1 MVSSNIMPYS
11 PLLIFMIIILI
22 WYITSTKNVLT
33 ESFGGQQNCGNLS
46 YISDCSDTSSNCEDH
61 WSYVPSSVSRSKGKP
76 MRCNYD
82 GRNNKCSYKTNT
94 AGNRVNDNWLCKE
107 TPSDSTDTERCED
120 NRANNKGQT
129 GACTFDR
136 RCKDNRANNK
146 DMGWPGAHDMNKC
159 TFDSRCKDNR
169 ANNKD
174 MGWPGAH
181 DMNKCNFD
189 SACKAENE
197 PTATNRV
204 SGWPGSHSKSK
215 CTFPAKTEGC
225 KDPIASNYRSNYD
238 IHKQKNC
245 DYSSDTRV
253 CRDPD
258 AKNYGY
264 AVRGPSSIVG
274 KRSIMASKCK
284 KLDAT
289 IKKKGGRNDDPDK
302 AYPRCHTR
310 KEGRWVKDRRNSSGE
325 SSGTEADLC
334 DDKNCFEWER
344 IGAGAQYCEMPVV
357 CNDRDASNF
366 NNTKGEK
373 CIYSKKCKDKDA
385 SNYESRSKFPSG
397 GNCTFP
403 KKCRDKDASNYE
415 SRSKFPSGGNCTFP
429 KKCRDNRAD
438 NYEKNSKFPSGG
450 NCNFARKCIKSRSK
464 KNGKYAEGAVDNWP
478 GPHDASLCKY
488 KGCNN
493 SEAVNQGKYDISD
506 ETDCI
511 FPKKCKDKN
520 AKNYD
525 PKYENKQWFKNQPHD
540 EKWCEYD
547 KTPPTIKLNDGD
559 EIKINVGTKYN
570 EPGGMVIDDIDET
583 RNIETSEISGLDKI
597 NTNTVGQY
605 SVMYNV
611 KDKRGNKA
619 EKERIVNVLDLVAPK
634 VSLVGSKSIRV
645 PVGENS
651 YKDPGVKVT
660 DNYDTDLKYTTS
672 VSGSGSIVNT
682 NKVGEYKVEYS
693 ALDSSRNPSN
703 TVSRKV
709 TVFDQVKPT
718 ISLKGANPLTIPVGK
733 KYTEYGVNISD
744 NYDKGL
750 KPIISGVRNIKM
762 NVPGNYTVTYKGI
775 DKSGNTTTK
784 TREVKIVDNKPPII
798 KLNNQDTI
806 YLGIDGK
813 YREYNATVS
822 DNVSNKLKAT
832 ISGADQIIPGKLG
845 TYYVTYTATDKAGN
859 TATKD
864 RTVIIRD
871 QTAPS
876 IRLKGNK
883 EVEIPQY
890 SEYIERG
897 ATVTDNRDKYLAP
910 IISGDTVDTTT
921 RGEYIVKYQGIDR
934 AEVPNKTD
942 VIERLVKVVDKTPP
956 QISLYQPDYPGKN
969 GIDHGDDYIEFKAH
983 AVDDDGVLLDDK
995 VEVNGTVNTNV
1006 PGSYTIQYSVTDNS
1020 GNKSETIERYV
1031 IVNQKPDTVSPQI
1044 VLKNPIY
1051 PGEKGIEV
1059 GIAGKD
1065 EQKYIEYGAHAMDD
1079 DGTILDGEVQVSG
1092 YVDTNIVG
1100 EYIVRYSVSDKAGN
1114 SAETERIIY
1123 VVDTTKPTIEL
1134 KGKNPMIVPQ
1144 GTPYIEPGATASDNG
1159 KDISSR
1165 IKITGHIDTNVE
1177 KTYIIT
1183 YRVKDYNGHIS
1194 RKKRTVHVIDEY
1206 RILCKEPVYRNLAC
1220 EDLGRD
1226 ICGGDDVSA
1235 LYGTTPFHCIFKDY
1249 KCQKGPSC
1257 GKRPGLNEEDWLQ
1270 RLGHRYNTD

>member
-33 ESFGGQQNCGNLS
+33 ESFGGKQNCGNLS

-61 WSYVPSSVSRSKGKP
+61 WSYVPNNVSKSKGKP

-82 GRNNKCSYKTNT
+82 GVNNKCSYKTNT

-129 GACTFDR
+129 GACRFDSA
-136 RCKDNRANNK
+136 CKDNRANNK
-146 DMGWPGAHDMNKC
+146 NMGWPGAHDMSQC
-159 TFDSRCKDNR
+159 TFDSE
-169 ANNKD
+169 
-174 MGWPGAH
+174 
-181 DMNKCNFD
+181 
-189 SACKAENE
+189 CKAENE
-197 PTATNRV
+197 PTAINKV
-204 SGWPGSHSKSK
+204 SGWPGPHSRSE
-215 CTFPAKTEGC
+215 CIFPAKTEGC
-225 KDPIASNYRSNYD
+225 KDPIASNYKSNYD
-238 IHKQKNC
+238 IHKQKKC
-245 DYSSDTRV
+245 DYSSNTRV

-284 KLDAT
+284 QLDAT
-289 IKKKGGRNDDPDK
+289 IKRKGGRNDDPDK
-302 AYPRCHTR
+302 AYPRCHRR

-344 IGAGAQYCEMPVV
+344 IGAGAQYCDMPVV
-357 CNDRDASNF
+357 CTDRDASNF

-373 CIYSKKCKDKDA
+373 CEYKKSCKDKRAD
-385 SNYESRSKFPSG
+385 NYESRSKFPSG
-397 GNCTFP
+397 G
-403 KKCRDKDASNYE
+403 KCD
-415 SRSKFPSGGNCTFP
+415 
-429 KKCRDNRAD
+429 
-438 NYEKNSKFPSGG
+438 
-450 NCNFARKCIKSRSK
+450 FARKCIKSRSK

-488 KGCNN
+488 KGCTDPDANN
-493 SEAVNQGKYDISD
+493 AGKYDISD
-506 ETDCI
+506 PADCQY
-511 FPKKCKDKN
+511 PKVCKDPDSLE
-520 AKNYD
+520 YD
-525 PKYENKQWFKNQPHD
+525 RLYKKYENKQWFKNQPHD

-672 VSGSGSIVNT
+672 ISGSGSIVNT

-822 DNVSNKLKAT
+822 DNVSNNLKAT

>member
-1 MVSSNIMPYS
+1 
-11 PLLIFMIIILI
+11 
-22 WYITSTKNVLT
+22 
-33 ESFGGQQNCGNLS
+33 
-46 YISDCSDTSSNCEDH
+46 
-61 WSYVPSSVSRSKGKP
+61 

-82 GRNNKCSYKTNT
+82 GVNNKCSYKTNT

-129 GACTFDR
+129 GACRFDSA
-136 RCKDNRANNK
+136 CKDNRANNK
-146 DMGWPGAHDMNKC
+146 NMGWPGAHDMSQC
-159 TFDSRCKDNR
+159 TFDSE
-169 ANNKD
+169 
-174 MGWPGAH
+174 
-181 DMNKCNFD
+181 
-189 SACKAENE
+189 CKAENE
-197 PTATNRV
+197 PTAINKV
-204 SGWPGSHSKSK
+204 SGWPGPHSRSE
-215 CTFPAKTEGC
+215 CIFPAKTEGC
-225 KDPIASNYRSNYD
+225 KDPIASNYKSNYD
-238 IHKQKNC
+238 IHKQKKC
-245 DYSSDTRV
+245 DYSSNTRV

-284 KLDAT
+284 QLDAT
-289 IKKKGGRNDDPDK
+289 IKRKGGRNDDPDK
-302 AYPRCHTR
+302 AYPRCHRR

-344 IGAGAQYCEMPVV
+344 IGAGAQYCDMPVV
-357 CNDRDASNF
+357 CTDRDASNF

-373 CIYSKKCKDKDA
+373 CEYKKSCKDKRAD
-385 SNYESRSKFPSG
+385 NYESRSKFPSG
-397 GNCTFP
+397 G
-403 KKCRDKDASNYE
+403 KCD
-415 SRSKFPSGGNCTFP
+415 
-429 KKCRDNRAD
+429 
-438 NYEKNSKFPSGG
+438 
-450 NCNFARKCIKSRSK
+450 FARKCIKSRSK

-488 KGCNN
+488 KGCTDPDANN
-493 SEAVNQGKYDISD
+493 AGKYDISD
-506 ETDCI
+506 PADCQY
-511 FPKKCKDKN
+511 PKVCKDPDSLE
-520 AKNYD
+520 YD
-525 PKYENKQWFKNQPHD
+525 RLYKKYENKQWFKNQPHD

-672 VSGSGSIVNT
+672 ISGSGSIVNT

-822 DNVSNKLKAT
+822 DNVSNNLKAT

>member
-33 ESFGGQQNCGNLS
+33 ESFGGKQNCGNLS

-61 WSYVPSSVSRSKGKP
+61 WSYVPNNVSKSKGKP

-82 GRNNKCSYKTNT
+82 GVNNKCSYKTNT

-129 GACTFDR
+129 GACRFDSA
-136 RCKDNRANNK
+136 CKDNRANNK
-146 DMGWPGAHDMNKC
+146 NMGWPGAHDMSQC
-159 TFDSRCKDNR
+159 TFDSE
-169 ANNKD
+169 
-174 MGWPGAH
+174 
-181 DMNKCNFD
+181 
-189 SACKAENE
+189 CKAENE
-197 PTATNRV
+197 PTAINKV
-204 SGWPGSHSKSK
+204 SGWPGPHSRSE
-215 CTFPAKTEGC
+215 CIFPAKTEGC
-225 KDPIASNYRSNYD
+225 KDPIASNYKSNYD
-238 IHKQKNC
+238 IHKQKKC
-245 DYSSDTRV
+245 DYSSNTRV

-284 KLDAT
+284 QLDAT
-289 IKKKGGRNDDPDK
+289 IKRKGGRNDDPDK
-302 AYPRCHTR
+302 AYPRCHRR

-344 IGAGAQYCEMPVV
+344 IGAGAQYCDMPVV
-357 CNDRDASNF
+357 CTDRDASNF

-373 CIYSKKCKDKDA
+373 CEYKKSCKDKRAD
-385 SNYESRSKFPSG
+385 NYESRSKFPSG
-397 GNCTFP
+397 G
-403 KKCRDKDASNYE
+403 KCD
-415 SRSKFPSGGNCTFP
+415 
-429 KKCRDNRAD
+429 
-438 NYEKNSKFPSGG
+438 
-450 NCNFARKCIKSRSK
+450 FARKCIKSRSK

-488 KGCNN
+488 KGCTDPDANN
-493 SEAVNQGKYDISD
+493 AGNYDISD
-506 ETDCI
+506 QADCQY
-511 FPKKCKDKN
+511 PKVCKDPDSLE
-520 AKNYD
+520 YD
-525 PKYENKQWFKNQPHD
+525 RLYKKYENKQWFKNQPHD

-672 VSGSGSIVNT
+672 ISGSGSIVNT

-822 DNVSNKLKAT
+822 DNVSNNLKAT

>member
-33 ESFGGQQNCGNLS
+33 ESFGGKQNCGNLS

-61 WSYVPSSVSRSKGKP
+61 WSYVPNNVSKSKGKP

-82 GRNNKCSYKTNT
+82 GVNNKCSYKTNT

-129 GACTFDR
+129 GACRFDSA
-136 RCKDNRANNK
+136 CKDNRANNK
-146 DMGWPGAHDMNKC
+146 NMGWPGAHDMSQC
-159 TFDSRCKDNR
+159 TFDSE
-169 ANNKD
+169 
-174 MGWPGAH
+174 
-181 DMNKCNFD
+181 
-189 SACKAENE
+189 CKAENE
-197 PTATNRV
+197 PTAINKV
-204 SGWPGSHSKSK
+204 SGWPGPHSRSE
-215 CTFPAKTEGC
+215 CIFPAKTEGC
-225 KDPIASNYRSNYD
+225 KDPIASNYKSNYD
-238 IHKQKNC
+238 IHTQKKC
-245 DYSSDTRV
+245 DYSSNTRV

-284 KLDAT
+284 QLDAT
-289 IKKKGGRNDDPDK
+289 IKRKGGRNDDPDK
-302 AYPRCHTR
+302 AYPRCHRR

-344 IGAGAQYCEMPVV
+344 IGAGAQYCDMPVV
-357 CNDRDASNF
+357 CTDRDASNF

-373 CIYSKKCKDKDA
+373 CEYKKSCKDKRAD
-385 SNYESRSKFPSG
+385 NYESRSKFPSG
-397 GNCTFP
+397 GKCDFA
-403 KKCRDKDASNYE
+403 KKCVK
-415 SRSKFPSGGNCTFP
+415 SK
-429 KKCRDNRAD
+429 
-438 NYEKNSKFPSGG
+438 
-450 NCNFARKCIKSRSK
+450 SK

-488 KGCNN
+488 KGCTDPDANN
-493 SEAVNQGKYDISD
+493 AGNYDISD
-506 ETDCI
+506 QADCQY
-511 FPKKCKDKN
+511 PKVCKDPDSLE
-520 AKNYD
+520 YD
-525 PKYENKQWFKNQPHD
+525 RLYKKYENKQWFKNQPHD

-672 VSGSGSIVNT
+672 ISGSGSIVNT

-822 DNVSNKLKAT
+822 DNVSNNLKAA